1 MRIAH
6 LSDIHFGAADEDL
19 IEAVIAAVRTIEP
32 DLVVISGDL
41 TMAARAR
48 EFRRAV
54 AFIGAL
60 GAPVLSTPGNHDLPV
75 FDLVERF
82 TAPLRRYRRYIE
94 PITMSAFKTDEVA
107 ILSLNSARPWDLS
120 WNWSHGRLSRAQIA
134 EADAFF
140 GAAGAARFRALVVH
154 HPFYV
159 PEDLPGFRVI
169 GNGEAMMA
177 VLARR
182 RVHAVLSGHLH
193 QQAMVSREIA
203 LDELA
208 EDAAARAHTVMLLQV
223 ASATTTRRR
232 NQPNAF
238 AVLEIGSGTGGAGAV
253 VRTEWVAQG
262 DGFVAGEGE
271 VVVRLDGSSAE
282 SLET

>member
-6 LSDIHFGAADEDL
+6 VSDIHFGAADEDL
-19 IEAVIAAVRTIEP
+19 IEAVIAAVRGIEP

-48 EFRRAV
+48 EFRRAA
-54 AFIGAL
+54 AFIAAL

-82 TAPLRRYRRYIE
+82 TAPLRRYRRHIE
-94 PITMSAFKTDEVA
+94 PITMSALTTDKVA

-140 GAAGAARFRALVVH
+140 AAASAARFRALVVH

-193 QQAMVSREIA
+193 QQAMVSREIE
-203 LDELA
+203 LDEYVEQA
-208 EDAAARAHTVMLLQV
+208 GAGAGAGAHTVMLLQV

-238 AVLEIGSGTGGAGAV
+238 AVLEIGSGAGGAMDAGAV
-253 VRTEWVAQG
+253 VRTEWVAEG
-262 DGFVAGEGE
+262 DRFVAGEGE
-271 VVVRLDGSSAE
+271 VVVRLDG
-282 SLET
+282 

>member
-6 LSDIHFGAADEDL
+6 LSDIHFGAAEESL
-19 IEAVIAAVRTIEP
+19 VEAVIGAVRGIEP

-41 TMAARAR
+41 TMAARPR
-48 EFRRAV
+48 EFRRAA
-54 AFIGAL
+54 AFIGSL

-75 FDLVERF
+75 FDLIERF
-82 TAPLRRYRRYIE
+82 TAPLRRYRRHIE
-94 PITMSAFKTDEVA
+94 PITLSALATDEVA

-120 WNWSHGRLSRAQIA
+120 WNWSHGRLSGAQIA

-140 GAAGAARFRALVVH
+140 GAASAARFRALVVH

-159 PEDLPGFRVI
+159 PEDLLGFRVI
-169 GNGEAMMA
+169 GNGEAMMS

-193 QQAMVSREIA
+193 QQAMVSREMA

-208 EDAAARAHTVMLLQV
+208 EDGAARAHTVMLLQV

-238 AVLEIGSGTGGAGAV
+238 AVLSLGGGAV
-253 VRTEWVAQG
+253 ERTEWVAEG
-262 DGFVAGEGE
+262 DRFEPGEAE
-271 VVVRLDGSSAE
+271 VVLRLGGGE
-282 SLET
+282 SHNRASVS